1 MKTEDKKKLAKKIL
15 SKCFM
20 FLFLAFTV
28 LYISEGAGYF
38 EYEQHKNMVLTSD
51 KIKEFEE
58 DVKNGKNIDIEN
70 YVDTKTKDYSN
81 SVSNFGL
88 DVSQFVNDVVTDGLD
103 SLFKFLGNAGKK

>member
-15 SKCFM
+15 SKSFL

-28 LYISEGAGYF
+28 LYLSEGAGYF
-38 EYEQHKNMVLTSD
+38 EYEQHRNMVLTSD

-70 YVDTKTKDYSN
+70 YVETKAKDYSN
-81 SVSNFGL
+81 PVSNLGL
-88 DVSQFVNDVVTDGLD
+88 DLSGFVNDVVIEGLD
-103 SLFKFLGNAGKK
+103 SLFKFLGNMNKR

>member
-1 MKTEDKKKLAKKIL
+1 MKAEDKKKLAKKIL
-15 SKCFM
+15 SKCFV

-28 LYISEGAGYF
+28 LYLSEGAGYF
-38 EYEQHKNMVLTSD
+38 ECEQHRNMVLTND

-70 YVDTKTKDYSN
+70 YVETKAKDYSN

-88 DVSQFVNDVVTDGLD
+88 DLSDFVNDVVTEGLN
-103 SLFKFLGNAGKK
+103 SFFKFLGDMNKR